1 METCGVALW
10 PDQPSLLPTEA
21 LGLVTVPTTQL
32 QVDRDVGKVS
42 GQHLK
47 SEGGLSL

>member
-1 METCGVALW
+1 METLGVALW
-10 PDQPSLLPTEA
+10 SDQPILLPTETM
-21 LGLVTVPTTQL
+21 GLVTVPTTQL

-47 SEGGLSL
+47 GEGSPSL